1 MSKNHYHKWANSQT
15 LSQTVTRASLEENP
29 LYVNEWGY
37 KYKLLRRNS
46 PRKLYIFFLRLE
58 KNLFPSW
65 LESTES
71 KEQFRELLFK
81 ALDFPPFLTFSSSRT
96 DGPIYILSIC
106 STSTD
111 FSEIIKLHTIL
122 YNEKSYSIS
131 VQYCLSMPILLQMQ
145 QGPLFSGGG
154 KFFLG
159 RKLPDSRKLSGSFPG
174 SHWGRPWTVLTNT
187 STCCFATTR
196 SSCSTQNTIY
206 VTIKT
211 YILMNYAYQLGY

>member
-46 PRKLYIFFLRLE
+46 PRKLYVFFLRLE

-131 VQYCLSMPILLQMQ
+131 VQYCLSMPILLTNAA
-145 QGPLFSGGG
+145 GAPLLRRRQILFG
-154 KFFLG
+154 KETSRFQEAV
-159 RKLPDSRKLSGSFPG
+159 RKLPRVTLGQTLNCADQHINLLLCYDPQQLF
-174 SHWGRPWTVLTNT
+174 NT
-187 STCCFATTR
+187 KYNIC
-196 SSCSTQNTIY
+196 Y
-206 VTIKT
+206 H
-211 YILMNYAYQLGY
+211 

>member
-1 MSKNHYHKWANSQT
+1 MNEATNTSSW
-15 LSQTVTRASLEENP
+15 EEIAH
-29 LYVNEWGY
+29 V
-37 KYKLLRRNS
+37 S
-46 PRKLYIFFLRLE
+46 CTFFFLE

-122 YNEKSYSIS
+122 YNKKSYSIS

-159 RKLPDSRKLSGSFPG
+159 RKLPDSRKLSESFPG

-187 STCCFATTR
+187 STCCFAMTR